1 MTAKVI
7 RNFQTISLRPQNDL
21 EKMIIENI
29 RALIVSGKEPL
40 ISFSDE
46 DMIIE
51 VKSKKQGEVMKVEK
65 DGVVKEIP
73 DNIISDYKSAGWNII
88 NENKKETKPKK
99 KENKEIVDIDG
110 EQIQF

>member
-1 MTAKVI
+1 
-7 RNFQTISLRPQNDL
+7 
-21 EKMIIENI
+21 
-29 RALIVSGKEPL
+29 
-40 ISFSDE
+40 
-46 DMIIE
+46 
-51 VKSKKQGEVMKVEK
+51 MKVEK

-110 EQIQF
+110 EQI